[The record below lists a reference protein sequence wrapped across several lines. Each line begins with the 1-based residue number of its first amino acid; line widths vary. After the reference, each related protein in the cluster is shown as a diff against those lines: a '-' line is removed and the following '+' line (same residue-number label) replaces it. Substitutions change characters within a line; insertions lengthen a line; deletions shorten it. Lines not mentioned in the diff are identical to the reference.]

1 MPRGEEPRGNHEM
14 VKGGVR
20 EAAAR
25 MLLNFTKILAS
36 MMEARPEGFAS
47 RN

>member
-1 MPRGEEPRGNHEM
+1 MAENHPAT
-14 VKGGVR
+14 
-20 EAAAR
+20 EAAVSEVGAR
-25 MLLNFTKILAS
+25 MLRNFAAIVAS